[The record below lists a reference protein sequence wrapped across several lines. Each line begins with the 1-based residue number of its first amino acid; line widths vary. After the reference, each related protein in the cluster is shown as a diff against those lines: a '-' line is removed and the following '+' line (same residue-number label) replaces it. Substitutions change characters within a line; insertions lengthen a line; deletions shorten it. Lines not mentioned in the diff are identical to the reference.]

1 MQGFQ
6 NFEKSF
12 SLNICRVAPF
22 HTKMILVEKHS
33 NSAPKIRIFL
43 SLRIFDRRN
52 EIGWTEVFS
61 AGHE

>member
-12 SLNICRVAPF
+12 SLNISSSCAIS
-22 HTKMILVEKHS
+22 HKKILVEKHS

-43 SLRIFDRRN
+43 SLRIFDRVN
-52 EIGWTEVFS
+52 EIGRTKAFPG
-61 AGHE
+61 GHG